1 MVFER
6 FRVLGETQVL
16 GGKGDCEGQKKNFEK
31 KNIFLGQF
39 KLF

>member
-6 FRVLGETQVL
+6 FRVLGGKKFL
-16 GGKGDCEGQKKNFEK
+16 GGKGDCDGHKKNFEK